1 MSVIATF
8 EVYGLSF
15 ILQRLADRTGNTPE
29 FKLVDEAFSA
39 PPVRFSAASKGDL
52 LHKVERYI
60 GGPLPCD
67 ERSAITQAMGKFASQ
82 PSRVDAP
89 LMRLAMPARV
99 VQIPFDAQPLP

>member
-1 MSVIATF
+1 MSEIATF

-15 ILQRLADRTGNTPE
+15 ILQRLAGQAGDTPE

-39 PPVRFSAASKGDL
+39 PPVRFSAASKGEM

-60 GGPLPCD
+60 GGPLPR
-67 ERSAITQAMGKFASQ
+67 EVRNAIAQAMGKFATQ

-89 LMRLAMPARV
+89 LMRLAMPACV
-99 VQIPFDAQPLP
+99 VQVPLDAQPVP